1 MAPPRRNRFQT
12 LGRKIDPGM
21 SRAMAG
27 NTGLTGLTEGQVDN
41 IVRGQTAVN
50 RFLGDTTPVTFQSV
64 GRRFGETGSEYRRPA
79 DKISFANEMAM
90 LNRGIG
96 AGGKFFVGADG
107 VPRFSF
113 TNTGIKNPETGATIL
128 SRQLPQI
135 RASAPTLNQVG
146 GDIARAFT
154 GFDSLKFVDPSM
166 QGPMPEGQNK
176 NMAFMQ
182 RTSGM
187 FDNFKPLPLR
197 LLEGVSGMADRGI
210 GFFDN
215 MAQKS
220 RDFNEKLMQLTPAQR
235 RIYDQNII
243 IPGTTPEQ
251 AYNKAVGM
259 AMGGIATLQ

>member
-1 MAPPRRNRFQT
+1 MAPPRSTRFQT

-64 GRRFGETGSEYRRPA
+64 GQRFGETGSEYRRPA

-90 LNRGIG
+90 LNKGIG

-135 RASAPTLNQVG
+135 RATAPTLNQVG

-154 GFDSLKFVDPSM
+154 GFDSLKFVDPRM
-166 QGPMPEGQNK
+166 QGPMQEGQNR

-182 RTSGM
+182 RTPGM
-187 FDNFKPLPLR
+187 FNNFKSPTLAI
-197 LLEGVSGMADRGI
+197 LEGVG
-210 GFFDN
+210 GFFNN
-215 MAQKS
+215 MGQKTS
-220 RDFNEKLMQLTPAQR
+220 EFNLKLMQLTPAQR

-243 IPGTTPEQ
+243 IPGTTPQQ

>member
-1 MAPPRRNRFQT
+1 
-12 LGRKIDPGM
+12 
-21 SRAMAG
+21 
-27 NTGLTGLTEGQVDN
+27 
-41 IVRGQTAVN
+41 
-50 RFLGDTTPVTFQSV
+50 
-64 GRRFGETGSEYRRPA
+64 
-79 DKISFANEMAM
+79 
-90 LNRGIG
+90 
-96 AGGKFFVGADG
+96 
-107 VPRFSF
+107 
-113 TNTGIKNPETGATIL
+113 
-128 SRQLPQI
+128 
-135 RASAPTLNQVG
+135 
-146 GDIARAFT
+146 
-154 GFDSLKFVDPSM
+154 
-166 QGPMPEGQNK
+166 
-176 NMAFMQ
+176 
-182 RTSGM
+182 M

>member
-1 MAPPRRNRFQT
+1 
-12 LGRKIDPGM
+12 
-21 SRAMAG
+21 MAG

-64 GRRFGETGSEYRRPA
+64 GQRFGETGSEYRRPA

-90 LNRGIG
+90 LNKGIG

-135 RASAPTLNQVG
+135 RATAPTLNQVG

-154 GFDSLKFVDPSM
+154 GFNSLKFVDPSM
-166 QGPMPEGQNK
+166 QGP
-176 NMAFMQ
+176 
-182 RTSGM
+182 GM

-197 LLEGVSGMADRGI
+197 FLEGVSGMADRGI

-215 MAQKS
+215 MAQKT

>member
-1 MAPPRRNRFQT
+1 MAPPRSTRFQT

-64 GRRFGETGSEYRRPA
+64 GQRFGETGSEYRRPA

-90 LNRGIG
+90 LNKGIG

-128 SRQLPQI
+128 SRQLPQV
-135 RASAPTLNQVG
+135 RATAPTLNQVG

-154 GFDSLKFVDPSM
+154 GFDSLKFVDPRM
-166 QGPMPEGQNK
+166 QGPMQEGQNR

-182 RTSGM
+182 RTPGM
-187 FDNFKPLPLR
+187 FNNFKSPTLAI
-197 LLEGVSGMADRGI
+197 LEGVG
-210 GFFDN
+210 GFFNN
-215 MAQKS
+215 MGQKTS
-220 RDFNEKLMQLTPAQR
+220 EFNLKLMQLTPAQR

-243 IPGTTPEQ
+243 IPGTTPQQ